1 MLEHMFLDILI
12 VVRDKGLIAE
22 GTDGGRRSSE
32 LVVDLEVRQDN
43 ADQRGAAV
51 PSAGSP
57 RFHNSIVG
65 GGPAEPGHQVV
76 PIVGMLMDP
85 TSGLVAVNGVGHV
98 PVRQVLLEGWI
109 IAPRREE
116 GAIGTDPRL

>member
-22 GTDGGRRSSE
+22 GTDGGRRSGE

-76 PIVGMLMDP
+76 PIVGVLVDP
-85 TSGLVAVNGVGHV
+85 TSGLVAVNCVGHV